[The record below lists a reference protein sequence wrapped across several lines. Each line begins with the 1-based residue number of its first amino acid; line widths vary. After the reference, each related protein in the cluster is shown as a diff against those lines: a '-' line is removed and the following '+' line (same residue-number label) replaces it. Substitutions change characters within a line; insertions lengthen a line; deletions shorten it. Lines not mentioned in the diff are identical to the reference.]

1 MPSTDA
7 IETSLQF
14 DAYAQM
20 SRLIVL
26 SLVLLAAH
34 AQAQTPS
41 VGWSNSYAF
50 PGVSR
55 HQTNMNQA
63 DMIEKKET
71 GYYDNLGRNTTYNN
85 VNNFNT
91 NTIGSMTEATV
102 TITGDSN
109 TVSTFS
115 TNSGGQDGS
124 ISIQELGLNNS
135 TWSSSKAY
143 GAAD

>member
-1 MPSTDA
+1 M
-7 IETSLQF
+7 L
-14 DAYAQM
+14 
-20 SRLIVL
+20 RLIATAFVL
-26 SLVLLAAH
+26 CACAG

-41 VGWSNSYAF
+41 VAWSNSYSF
-50 PGVSR
+50 SGIGR

-63 DMIEKKET
+63 DMIEKKEA
-71 GYYDNLGRNTTYNN
+71 GYYDNIGRSTNYNT

-102 TITGDSN
+102 TITGDDN
-109 TVSTFS
+109 TVTTLA

-124 ISIQELGLNNS
+124 ISLQEIGLNNS
-135 TWSSSKAY
+135 TWSSLKEY

>member
-1 MPSTDA
+1 MNTRVA
-7 IETSLQF
+7 
-14 DAYAQM
+14 
-20 SRLIVL
+20 L
-26 SLVLLAAH
+26 SLLLVAA
-34 AQAQTPS
+34 AVQAQTPS
-41 VGWSNSYAF
+41 VGWSNSYSF

-71 GYYDNLGRNTTYNN
+71 GYYDNLGRNTTYNT

-102 TITGDSN
+102 TITGDDN

-115 TNSGGQDGS
+115 TNTGGQDGS
-124 ISIQELGLNNS
+124 ISVQELGLNNS
-135 TWSSSKAY
+135 TWSSNKSY
-143 GAAD
+143 GAGD

>member
-1 MPSTDA
+1 MNTRIALP
-7 IETSLQF
+7 L
-14 DAYAQM
+14 
-20 SRLIVL
+20 L
-26 SLVLLAAH
+26 LVAAA

-41 VGWSNSYAF
+41 VAWSNSYSF
-50 PGVSR
+50 SGVAR

-102 TITGDSN
+102 TITGDAN

-115 TNSGGQDGS
+115 TNTGGQDGS
-124 ISIQELGLNNS
+124 ISVQELGLNNS
-135 TWSSSKAY
+135 TWSSNKVY

>member
-1 MPSTDA
+1 
-7 IETSLQF
+7 
-14 DAYAQM
+14 M
-20 SRLIVL
+20 SRLL
-26 SLVLLAAH
+26 ATLLALLSGAAH
-34 AQAQTPS
+34 AQTPS
-41 VGWSNSYAF
+41 VGWSNSYTF
-50 PGVSR
+50 PGPNR

-124 ISIQELGLNNS
+124 ISVQELGLNNS
-135 TWSSSKAY
+135 TWSSNKAY